1 MGMAFQTVLIKVT
14 KRIALVHERTTASN
28 AMTEVAFST
37 NLNATMKMI
46 VMTEV
51 MKRIVHQENRKQS
64 KKETNIDDFLS
75 GKKGINNNSLSKW
88 QWTWQIIFISIFIT
102 KV

>member
-37 NLNATMKMI
+37 SLNAMMKMI

-51 MKRIVHQENRKQS
+51 MKIVHQENRKQS
-64 KKETNIDDFLS
+64 RKETNIDDFLS
-75 GKKGINNNSLSKW
+75 EKKGINNDSLSKW